1 MRSVLIVLV
10 SLLGVGLTPSAVAD
24 SVHQTKGA
32 FYDAFRQLD
41 TDLPTPNS
49 YRTASG
55 APGHEY
61 WQQRADYDIEVTL
74 DEQARRITASQTI
87 SYTNRS
93 PDTLKYLW
101 LQLDQNRFNPDSL
114 DVRSQTAPAPEYF
127 PDSPNTDVLTFGTL
141 ARHQTLADG
150 NYGYTISRVA
160 DARGRALRYQ
170 IVDTMMRIELPSPLK
185 PGARTSV
192 ALDYAF
198 NIVNQPRAYA
208 RGGYEHFPDTDTY
221 IYFMAQWFP
230 RLAAYTDYAG
240 WQHFAFLGRGEFALE
255 FGDYRV
261 AITVPADHIV
271 SATGE
276 LTNPGRVLSATQ
288 QQRLRTAASADAPV
302 FIVTPG
308 EALANQASGTD
319 ATRTW
324 VFEAENVR
332 DFAFSSSR
340 KFIWDAMG
348 YQQTGGP
355 DVMAM
360 SFYPNEGEPIWSQY
374 STEAIVHT
382 MEVYSRFSFP
392 YPYPTSQSVNARKS
406 GGMEYPMITSNGY
419 RPEPYEPEEDDKTP
433 SDKAEKPAAGET
445 HPSVTYSRSV
455 KYGLIG
461 VIIHEVGHNY
471 FPMIVNSDERQWTW
485 MDEGLNSFL
494 EYVAEFEWEENFP
507 AYGEYANVLD
517 YISGYMVTENQVP
530 VMTQSDSVLQFG
542 NNAYSKPT
550 AALIVLRET
559 VMGRELFD
567 YAFREYANRWKFKRP
582 TPADFFRTMEDA
594 SGMDLDW
601 FWRGWF
607 YSTDHVD
614 IGISDVRYYQIA
626 TGNPDRD
633 LPKARQQDAR
643 DRPEALTQIR
653 NREAGLQPRLQRRPA
668 LRDFYNDNDRF
679 APSNKDRNDY
689 QQQLKDLE
697 DWERQTLE
705 RAIAEDQHIY
715 FVDFENIGGL
725 VMPLPLRI
733 TLASGAVQE
742 QQLPAQI
749 WRRSDRKVTRIMILP
764 EPIVRIELDARH
776 ETADANYANNDYP
789 RSMRRSQLALYKSE
803 DEDRDL
809 MANMLASL
817 RKEQDSDGQAVPLT
831 PSSTDVVEPVDAQ
844 QDK

>member
-1 MRSVLIVLV
+1 MRAVLLSCLVAISV
-10 SLLGVGLTPSAVAD
+10 VGAAPAAAD
-24 SVHQTKGA
+24 ATRQTKGD
-32 FYDAFRQLD
+32 YVDAFRQLGV
-41 TDLPTPNS
+41 DLPTPNS
-49 YRTASG
+49 YRSASG

-61 WQQRADYDIEVTL
+61 WQQRADYDIQATL
-74 DEQARRITASQTI
+74 DEKAKRLTASQTI
-87 SYTNRS
+87 RYTNRS

-101 LQLDQNRFNPDSL
+101 VQLDQNRFQPDSL
-114 DVRSQTAPAPEYF
+114 DSLSRTAPNPVWY
-127 PDSPNTDVLTFGTL
+127 PDSANTDVLTYGTL
-141 ARHQTLADG
+141 SRRAQLKEGKH
-150 NYGYTISRVA
+150 GYQISRVA
-160 DARGRALRYQ
+160 DGRGRVLPYKV
-170 IVDTMMRIELPSPLK
+170 VDTMMRVELPVPLK
-185 PGARTSV
+185 PGARTTI
-192 ALDYAF
+192 AMDYAF
-198 NIVNQPRAYA
+198 NIVDQPRVFA
-208 RGGYEHFPDTDTY
+208 RGGYEHFPKSDTY
-221 IYFMAQWFP
+221 IYFLSQWFP
-230 RLAAYTDYAG
+230 RMAAYTDYAG

-255 FGDYRV
+255 FGDYKV

-276 LTNPGRVLSATQ
+276 LTNASRVLSAKQ
-288 QQRLRTAASADAPV
+288 QQRLRQAAKADKPV
-302 FIVTPG
+302 FIVTPE
-308 EALANQASGTD
+308 EAKNNEASGTD
-319 ATRTW
+319 ERKTW
-324 VFEAENVR
+324 VFEAKNVR

-340 KFIWDAMG
+340 KYIWDAMG
-348 YQQTGGP
+348 YSQPGAN

-360 SFYPNEGEPIWSQY
+360 SFYPNEAEPIWSQY

-419 RPEPYEPEEDDKTP
+419 RPEPFEPSEED
-433 SDKAEKPAAGET
+433 KAAAAKSGKELPA
-445 HPSVTYSRSV
+445 VTYSRRI

-517 YISGYMVTENQVP
+517 YISGYMVMDNQVP
-530 VMTQSDSVLQFG
+530 VMTQSDSILQFG

-559 VMGRELFD
+559 VMGRERFD

-614 IGISDVRYYQIA
+614 VAISDVRHYQIVS
-626 TGNPDRD
+626 GDPDRD
-633 LPKARQQDAR
+633 AATARAQDAR
-643 DRPEALTQIR
+643 DRPESLTQIR
-653 NREAGLQPRLQRRPA
+653 NREAGVQTRLQQRPA

-679 APSNKDRNDY
+679 TPNNSDRNDH
-689 QQQLKDLE
+689 QKKLKDLE
-697 DWERQTLE
+697 DWERKILE
-705 RAIAEDQHIY
+705 RAVAANQHIY

-725 VMPLPLRI
+725 VTPLPLQI
-733 TLASGAVQE
+733 TFASGKVQQ

-749 WRRSDRKVTRIMILP
+749 WRRNHRTVTRIMIFD
-764 EPIVRIELDARH
+764 EPVTSIALDVRH
-776 ETADANYANNDYP
+776 ETADADYANNHFP
-789 RSMRRSQLALYKSE
+789 RTLQRSKLELYKRA
-803 DEDRDL
+803 DDDRDL
-809 MANMLASL
+809 MAKMLATL
-817 RKEQDSDGQAVPLT
+817 REQPDGDTQAVPLT
-831 PSSTDVVEPVDAQ
+831 PSQTPEPANARQ
-844 QDK
+844 PE